1 MWLALGCAR
10 ESPGAGRLCP
20 LGLSGTNTMDGETGL
35 TGLWSRGCCV
45 GQTAFGNLAYPG
57 GKEMG
62 GEWREACIEL
72 VQLPKSLCL
81 QLEVTELLDLES
93 TRFST
98 IHEMRVHGCPEQNET
113 ENLTPARAQG
123 CAISC
128 CFGTCINSLAPFSHL

>member
-1 MWLALGCAR
+1 M
-10 ESPGAGRLCP
+10 
-20 LGLSGTNTMDGETGL
+20 
-35 TGLWSRGCCV
+35 

-72 VQLPKSLCL
+72 VQLPKSLCI

-113 ENLTPARAQG
+113 ENLTPCTGSGLCRKLLFQHMRQQP
-123 CAISC
+123 CSFLPPVRTSPI
-128 CFGTCINSLAPFSHL
+128 FQMGTAF